1 MKSVFSKRQIAI
13 PAVSALAAF
22 SAIGSATLALAPT
35 AATATATAAGKTAGK
50 YVARDFHNHTTCS
63 DGALSMQKLV
73 KKSTDAPGAWTG
85 LCRPATAA
93 TASATAR

>member
-35 AATATATAAGKTAGK
+35 AATATAAGKTAGK

-63 DGALSMQKLV
+63 DGALSMQKLL

>member
-1 MKSVFSKRQIAI
+1 MKFALTKRQIALAAI
-13 PAVSALAAF
+13 AAF
-22 SAIGSATLALAPT
+22 SALGSATLALVPT
-35 AATATATAAGKTAGK
+35 AATAAGKTAGK

-63 DGALSMQKLV
+63 DGALSMQKLL